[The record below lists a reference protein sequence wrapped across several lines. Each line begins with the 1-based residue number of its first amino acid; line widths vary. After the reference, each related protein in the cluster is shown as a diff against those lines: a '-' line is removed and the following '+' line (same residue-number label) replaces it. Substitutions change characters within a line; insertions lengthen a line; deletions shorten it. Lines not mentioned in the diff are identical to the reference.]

1 MFNNFLTD
9 SNGQIVAQ
17 ELKDYASN
25 PVDPSLGFRVGLKPI
40 AVISN
45 DQEADTITVLQTN
58 TITDAFIRR
67 ADVLYVLNPNT
78 LEIVETFESDEDV
91 EVGDGN
97 IGVVSITTTNPIYIG
112 YIVAIKKLYANNI
125 MIGQGNSYSME
136 YTVYCRTTNATFKE
150 ATLDGATGSGL
161 TNRVPI
167 PDNSSVVAT
176 FDVMVKESGTAN
188 YYTIQKRS
196 IYTNNGGTT
205 TNTIATTQIA
215 AESSGGLSSCNLA
228 ANANDSDDAIKPD
241 CYGIVG
247 KDLNWTINIKAV
259 VSIYV

>member
-1 MFNNFLTD
+1 MYNNFLIN

-25 PVDPSLGFRVGLKPI
+25 PVDPSLGFRVGNIPI
-40 AVISN
+40 AVII
-45 DQEADTITVLQTN
+45 DDMLPDTHTVLKMG
-58 TITDAFIRR
+58 DSVGGWIRKG
-67 ADVLYVLNPNT
+67 DKINILNPNT
-78 LEIVETFESDEDV
+78 LEVVETLYSDED
-91 EVGDGN
+91 N
-97 IGVVSITTTNPIYIG
+97 IAGTSPLAIVSATTTNPIYIG
-112 YIVAIKKLYANNI
+112 YIVAVEKLYANNI

-259 VSIYV
+259 VSIYG

>member
-25 PVDPSLGFRVGLKPI
+25 PVDPSLGFRVGFKPI
-40 AVISN
+40 CLI
-45 DQEADTITVLQTN
+45 DTDREADTISVIYTT
-58 TITDAFIRR
+58 THTDAVIK
-67 ADVLYVLNPNT
+67 AGDILYVLNPNT
-78 LEIVETFESDEDV
+78 LEIVETLQSDEDCTTSSTTI
-91 EVGDGN
+91 D
-97 IGVVSITTTNPIYIG
+97 IISTTTTNPLYVG
-112 YIVAIKKLYANNI
+112 YIVAVKKLYASNI

-161 TNRVPI
+161 VNRVPI
-167 PDNSSVVAT
+167 PENSAVVVT

-188 YYTIQKRS
+188 YYSIQKRS

-205 TNTIATTQIA
+205 TNTIATTPIA
-215 AESSGGLSSCNLA
+215 PESSGGLSACNLA
-228 ANANDSDDAIKPD
+228 ANANDSDDAIKAD

-247 KDLNWTINIKAV
+247 KDLNWTVNIKAV
-259 VSIYV
+259 VSIYG